1 MRVTY
6 AGAWHHR
13 DKTPVDELGPDE
25 ARGLHDR
32 GEPYTVL
39 VGENGRPNALIH
51 TWLANEFVDVEFLD
65 EQFRVMTSFTFSPI
79 GLNLFRDPNPRSK
92 KRPRVRAPDGLYF
105 LKTIV
110 HTDEYDGDTNKPFM
124 ATSYDYEQSGLLR
137 ATREWFPSRDFA
149 EFETQVDVR
158 AHWEPGP
165 PAFGAYDGYL
175 VYERWTPP
183 GWDH

>member
-1 MRVTY
+1 MGESYAAICDVADAATVVVTV
-6 AGAWHHR
+6 W
-13 DKTPVDELGPDE
+13 P
-25 ARGLHDR
+25 AR
-32 GEPYTVL
+32 
-39 VGENGRPNALIH
+39 
-51 TWLANEFVDVEFLD
+51 EFVNVAFLD
-65 EQFRVMTSFTFSPI
+65 RQLRIATTFTFTPD

-105 LKTIV
+105 LQTIV
-110 HTDEYDGDTNKPFM
+110 HTDEYDGDTNKPLI
-124 ATSYDYEQSGLLR
+124 ATSYNYEQSGLLR
-137 ATREWFPSRDFA
+137 ARRRWFPTDEFA

>member
-1 MRVTY
+1 MMVQY
-6 AGAWHHR
+6 AGSWGAQNHV
-13 DKTPVDELGPDE
+13 PINPLNSES
-25 ARGLHDR
+25 ARRRHDS
-32 GEPYTVL
+32 GEPYTAL
-39 VGENGRPNALIH
+39 VGGSEHPKAIINI
-51 TWLANEFVDVEFLD
+51 WLANEFVGVGFLD
-65 EQFRVMTSFTFSPI
+65 DHLRVLTSFTFTPD
-79 GLNLFRDPNPRSK
+79 GLNLVRDPSPRPK

-105 LKTIV
+105 LQTIV
-110 HTDEYDGDTNKPFM
+110 HTDEYDGDTNKPLM